1 MLSQALT
8 VPGHFFEM
16 SKSDA
21 QRAMD
26 IYRTFTK
33 QTDLVVGFL
42 STARTFEHQTRVE
55 VPKLKHAPVHLGK
68 QLSDYLADPDFEINR
83 RQYLAEQEA
92 KRFKKGG
99 SAKPFPSPSVKITE
113 NKSGATYFP
122 SVPNSTATSST
133 RPDFSAANTKSAEP
147 TKAKGP
153 APDLIDFFDSIEQN
167 QQPMASEPQQYQQQ
181 INAPAPNFQQI
192 GFQQPQPQ
200 QFQNGFAQPQPQ
212 QTGFQGPN
220 QQQQQQQQPFGGGFM
235 PQQPTQQQQPAP
247 QLTPNFTGA
256 GFGGYT
262 PAPQQQTFQS
272 NLSPIPQQQQATG
285 FGQPQQQFQTGAG
298 ASGLAPQV
306 TNPFRASMMMNM
318 QGQNMMQSP
327 SPVQQ
332 LQPQNTNPFARAG
345 SAPVAASTPPVPNLP
360 NQYTPGPF
368 QPQHAQTF
376 PLPQGSTPSPAPLQG
391 QSTGTNP
398 FAKGG
403 AAGMSRPGTAG
414 GGLMPQQ
421 TGSTN
426 PFRQSQFVNTAT
438 GQPWQ
443 QQQQMPIGGGLD
455 QLETVPVFPRPGQ
468 QQAWQ
473 Q

>member
-1 MLSQALT
+1 
-8 VPGHFFEM
+8 M

-92 KRFKKGG
+92 KRFKSKGG
-99 SAKPFPSPSVKITE
+99 SAKPFPSPPA
-113 NKSGATYFP
+113 KSEGAKTGAAYFP
-122 SVPNSTATSST
+122 SVPNATTSTST
-133 RPDFSAANTKSAEP
+133 TKPDFGAAKTAETP
-147 TKAKGP
+147 KAKGP

-167 QQPMASEPQQYQQQ
+167 QQPMAQQPQEYQQQ
-181 INAPAPNFQQI
+181 MNAPT
-192 GFQQPQPQ
+192 
-200 QFQNGFAQPQPQ
+200 FAQPQ
-212 QTGFQGPN
+212 QTGFQ
-220 QQQQQQQQPFGGGFM
+220 Q
-235 PQQPTQQQQPAP
+235 PQQIQQTGAGFYGYTPAP
-247 QLTPNFTGA
+247 QPYQNNLAPILQQQTGA

-262 PAPQQQTFQS
+262 PAPQTYQN
-272 NLSPIPQQQQATG
+272 NLSPISQQQTAG
-285 FGQPQQQFQTGAG
+285 FGQAPQQQQFQTG
-298 ASGLAPQV
+298 GLQPQP
-306 TNPFRASMMMNM
+306 TNPFRSSMM
-318 QGQNMMQSP
+318 QGVGQQSP
-327 SPVQQ
+327 MGMTSPPAQQ
-332 LQPQNTNPFARAG
+332 LQPQSTNPFARA
-345 SAPVAASTPPVPNLP
+345 ASVPLATGMPPVPSLP

-376 PLPQGSTPSPAPLQG
+376 PIQGSTPSPAPLLNQP
-391 QSTGTNP
+391 TGTNP

-403 AAGMSRPGTAG
+403 QAGMSRPGTAG

-426 PFRQSQFVNTAT
+426 PFRQSQFVNTGT

-443 QQQQMPIGGGLD
+443 QQQQTPIGGGLD

-468 QQAWQ
+468 QQAWGQ
-473 Q
+473 

>member
-1 MLSQALT
+1 MA
-8 VPGHFFEM
+8 
-16 SKSDA
+16 KSDA

-68 QLSDYLADPDFEINR
+68 QLTDYLADPDFEINR

-99 SAKPFPSPSVKITE
+99 PAKPFPSPPAKITE
-113 NKSGATYFP
+113 NNSGGAYFP
-122 SVPNSTATSST
+122 SVPNASAATTSTK
-133 RPDFSAANTKSAEP
+133 PDFSAAGKSAEP
-147 TKAKGP
+147 AKAKGP
-153 APDLIDFFDSIEQN
+153 APDLMDFFDSIEQN

-181 INAPAPNFQQI
+181 MNAPAPNFQQT

-200 QFQNGFAQPQPQ
+200 QFQNGFAQPQ
-212 QTGFQGPN
+212 QTGFQDLN
-220 QQQQQQQQPFGGGFM
+220 QQQGQQGQQFGGGFMQQPQQQQQQPA
-235 PQQPTQQQQPAP
+235 QQLA
-247 QLTPNFTGA
+247 PNFTGA

-262 PAPQQQTFQS
+262 PAPQPFQS
-272 NLSPIPQQQQATG
+272 NLSPIPQQQQAAG
-285 FGQPQQQFQTGAG
+285 FAQPQQPFQTGAQG
-298 ASGLAPQV
+298 GGLAPQV

-318 QGQNMMQSP
+318 QGQNLMQSP

-345 SAPVAASTPPVPNLP
+345 SAPVAANTPPVPNMP
-360 NQYTPGPF
+360 TGYTPAPF

-391 QSTGTNP
+391 QPTGTNP

-403 AAGMSRPGTAG
+403 AGMSRPGTAG

-473 Q
+473 H

>member
-1 MLSQALT
+1 M
-8 VPGHFFEM
+8 PGHFFEM

-99 SAKPFPSPSVKITE
+99 PVKPFPSPPAKITE
-113 NKSGATYFP
+113 NKSGGAYFP
-122 SVPNSTATSST
+122 SVPNASTATSST
-133 RPDFSAANTKSAEP
+133 KPDFGAANAKSAEP

-167 QQPMASEPQQYQQQ
+167 QQPMANEPQQYQQQ
-181 INAPAPNFQQI
+181 MNAPAPNFAQQS
-192 GFQQPQPQ
+192 GFHPEQQPQ
-200 QFQNGFAQPQPQ
+200 QFLQNGH
-212 QTGFQGPN
+212 QTGFQNPN
-220 QQQQQQQQPFGGGFM
+220 QQQQQQFGGGFM
-235 PQQPTQQQQPAP
+235 QHQPTQQQQPAQ
-247 QLTPNFTGA
+247 QLQPTFTGA

-262 PAPQQQTFQS
+262 PAPQAQPFQS
-272 NLSPIPQQQQATG
+272 NLSPIPQQQQVTG
-285 FGQPQQQFQTGAG
+285 FHQPQQPFQTGG
-298 ASGLAPQV
+298 QGGGLAPQV

-327 SPVQQ
+327 SAVQQ

-345 SAPVAASTPPVPNLP
+345 SAPVAANTPPVPNMP
-360 NQYTPGPF
+360 TGYTLGSF
-368 QPQHAQTF
+368 QHGPQHAQTF

-391 QSTGTNP
+391 QPTGTNP

-403 AAGMSRPGTAG
+403 AAGMSRPGTAA

-421 TGSTN
+421 TGNTN